1 MKNPCNNNMVSTRM
15 QTPNNTIKGTELS
28 KLKAFLCV
36 VYHFQVKWGHIVI
49 CSMLLT
55 QNRTLT
61 I

>member
-15 QTPNNTIKGTELS
+15 QTPNTIKGTELS

-36 VYHFQVKWGHIVI
+36 VYHFQVKCGHIVI

-55 QNRTLT
+55 QNRTVT